1 MAISRLLSPA
11 ISLMTVWSAIL
22 GIFAFAMPLM
32 AFGFAL
38 YVDKLI
44 PLGGDM
50 MLLLVAA
57 LTIVFF
63 TVINI
68 FEIKWMMWLQT
79 IMTLTMIVVL
89 LIFGIGGSLSA
100 NPSLQTPMFP
110 LGFGAVLAA
119 IVPAYVM
126 YTGLNGMTEIGGEVK
141 NPRRNIP
148 IILAVALVL
157 LVLIYVS
164 ITYALTGLL
173 PWQDLGKIKGATAVA
188 TAAGKF
194 MPAGFAVVFA
204 SVGALFAAAT
214 TINGSLAFLSRDL
227 LALGRDKVLPDSMGK
242 VSKRFGTPV
251 PAVLTLGVV
260 SLLGLAMAVIFG
272 ENFITYCATAVSYA
286 FMMLSMFGCI
296 AVYLMR
302 SKMPERYNQSTFKI
316 QGFWFSFFTLGG
328 AIIFGGL
335 IIWGFISGYLADPK
349 TGWQP
354 ALAFI
359 ILVVTGLLYYYLRKW
374 QLSKSGINI
383 EDRLKKV
390 EEY

>member
-1 MAISRLLSPA
+1 
-11 ISLMTVWSAIL
+11 
-22 GIFAFAMPLM
+22 
-32 AFGFAL
+32 
-38 YVDKLI
+38 
-44 PLGGDM
+44 
-50 MLLLVAA
+50 ML
-57 LTIVFF
+57 
-63 TVINI
+63 
-68 FEIKWMMWLQT
+68 
-79 IMTLTMIVVL
+79 
-89 LIFGIGGSLSA
+89 
-100 NPSLQTPMFP
+100 P
-110 LGFGAVLAA
+110 LGFSVVLAA
-119 IVPAYVM
+119 IIPAYVM

-141 NPRRNIP
+141 NPKRNIP

-194 MPAGFAVVFA
+194 MPAGFAVIFA

-227 LALGRDKVLPDSMGK
+227 LALGRDKILPDSIGK

-260 SLLGLAMAVIFG
+260 SLLGLAIAVVFG

-335 IIWGFISGYLADPK
+335 ILWGFVSGYMADPK

-354 ALAFI
+354 ALAL
-359 ILVVTGLLYYYLRKW
+359 ILLVITGLLYYYLRRW
-374 QLSKSGINI
+374 QLRKQDINI
-383 EDRLKKV
+383 EDKLKKV